1 MQTQSYYL
9 VTWNLRLGNS
19 LVITFEAHSKVHHLE
34 DDQEKVNEL
43 AVKYYLYRQYYLQI
57 IHRDVK
63 PENVLVSNAGIVK
76 LCDLG
81 FARAL
86 AAPGE
91 PYTEYVATRWYRA
104 PELLVAEHRWAIDV
118 ITRKHTQRCIFKSP
132 DSWIFL
138 SRKQCSECS
147 RRQWLQPN
155 ALPGCFTIDLPL
167 HLCIKVCLSGCLV
180 H

>member
-1 MQTQSYYL
+1 MYL
-9 VTWNLRLGNS
+9 IS
-19 LVITFEAHSKVHHLE
+19 I
-34 DDQEKVNEL
+34 
-43 AVKYYLYRQYYLQI
+43 QI

-104 PELLVAEHRWAIDV
+104 PELLVAEHRYVLKRV
-118 ITRKHTQRCIFKSP
+118 IQGPYCE
-132 DSWIFL
+132 L
-138 SRKQCSECS
+138 SER
-147 RRQWLQPN
+147 
-155 ALPGCFTIDLPL
+155 A
-167 HLCIKVCLSGCLV
+167 
-180 H
+180 

>member
-1 MQTQSYYL
+1 MTC
-9 VTWNLRLGNS
+9 NLRLGNS
-19 LVITFEAHSKVHHLE
+19 LVIAFEAHSKVRHLE

-43 AVKYYLYRQYYLQI
+43 AVKYHLYRQYYLQI

-104 PELLVAEHRWAIDV
+104 PELLVAEHRWV
-118 ITRKHTQRCIFKSP
+118 I
-132 DSWIFL
+132 
-138 SRKQCSECS
+138 
-147 RRQWLQPN
+147 
-155 ALPGCFTIDLPL
+155 
-167 HLCIKVCLSGCLV
+167 
-180 H
+180 

>member
-1 MQTQSYYL
+1 MAVVGEGSYGVVLKCRRRDTGQL
-9 VTWNLRLGNS
+9 VAIKKFLET
-19 LVITFEAHSKVHHLE
+19 E
-34 DDQEKVNEL
+34 DDA
-43 AVKYYLYRQYYLQI
+43 AVRKMALREIRMLKI

-104 PELLVAEHRWAIDV
+104 PELLVAEHRLATDV
-118 ITRKHTQRCIFKSP
+118 
-132 DSWIFL
+132 
-138 SRKQCSECS
+138 
-147 RRQWLQPN
+147 
-155 ALPGCFTIDLPL
+155 
-167 HLCIKVCLSGCLV
+167 
-180 H
+180 